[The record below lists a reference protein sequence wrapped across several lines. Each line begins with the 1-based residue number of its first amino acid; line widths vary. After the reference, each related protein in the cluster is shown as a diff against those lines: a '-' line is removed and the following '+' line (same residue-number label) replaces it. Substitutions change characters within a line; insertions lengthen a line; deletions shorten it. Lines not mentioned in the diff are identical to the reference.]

1 MRSYISIPLLA
12 AIGVNH
18 VSGYHHYHGRH
29 NHHLP
34 KPHAEQLQAGDVN
47 WLDRIPA
54 NMMVEIRTITT
65 TVFEDC
71 PSTETLDPTTTTIFA
86 QLIHV
91 PTNGVAMPAPAAP
104 EVSKPSWVNAMPT
117 NSMPTHA
124 LPTQVNVD
132 KPVSG
137 QDEQITIIEMT
148 TTVTTTETAGA
159 SSSSAVTAP
168 SSVNTSV
175 ETRPDVALSAPTAPA
190 KLDAPAAPGR
200 LSSLPQLPQELPQV
214 LQDTPK
220 DIVSELPLSA
230 LPLSALPH
238 LPVDQILNPNEPPV
252 PSNLDWTAVPQ
263 DGDFT
268 FSGFGGRTK
277 PSGTHLK
284 YHGNV
289 GIPWGSNIITVS
301 PTEAHRYKYVAR
313 FTGSNTQ
320 PWTVTIWNKVGPD
333 NKMDGWYSHS
343 ALSFILGPGETRYVA
358 FDEDSEGA
366 WGAAPGTRGL
376 PVDHLGGFTSTWGE
390 FSFGDGE
397 NEGWSGWDVSAIQAQ
412 IAGQRVQGMRICMAD
427 GNGCSVITPQARKVV
442 NAYTEDQRHH
452 DGIGGAAAPGPV
464 RLVVDIDYRGEE

>member
-1 MRSYISIPLLA
+1 
-12 AIGVNH
+12 
-18 VSGYHHYHGRH
+18 
-29 NHHLP
+29 
-34 KPHAEQLQAGDVN
+34 
-47 WLDRIPA
+47 
-54 NMMVEIRTITT
+54 MMVEIRTITT
-65 TVFEDC
+65 TVFKDC
-71 PSTETLDPTTTTIFA
+71 SSTDTLDPTTTTIFA

-91 PTNGVAMPAPAAP
+91 PTNGVAVPAPAAP
-104 EVSKPSWVNAMPT
+104 EVSKPGWVNSMPT

-124 LPTQVNVD
+124 LPTQVNVN
-132 KPVSG
+132 KSESG

-148 TTVTTTETAGA
+148 TTVTTTKTAGA
-159 SSSSAVTAP
+159 SSSSAIMA
-168 SSVNTSV
+168 SSSANTSI
-175 ETRPDVALSAPTAPA
+175 ETRPDVALQAAPAPTAPGN
-190 KLDAPAAPGR
+190 LEGPAAPGL

-214 LQDTPK
+214 LEDTPK
-220 DIVSELPLSA
+220 DVVSELPLSA
-230 LPLSALPH
+230 LALSELPP
-238 LPVDQILNPNEPPV
+238 LPVDQILNPNGSPV
-252 PSNLDWTAVPQ
+252 PSNLDWTAIPQ

-268 FSGFGGRTK
+268 FSRFGGRSK
-277 PSGTHLK
+277 PSGTLIK

-320 PWTVTIWNKVGPD
+320 PWTITIWNKVGPD
-333 NKMDGWYSHS
+333 NKMDGWYDHS
-343 ALSFILGPGETRYVA
+343 ALSFILAPGETRYVA

-376 PVDHLGGFTSTWGE
+376 PVDHWGGFTSTWGE

-397 NEGWSGWDVSAIQAQ
+397 NDGWSGWDVSAIQAQ

-427 GNGCSVITPQARKVV
+427 GNGCSIITPQARKVV

-464 RLVVDIDYRGEE
+464 RLAVDIDYRGKE